1 MIPPLRIRHTSRACR
16 DLAMNL
22 QSSPAARRAPVIALA
37 LALSACATPPPPAP
51 QTLDV
56 RIEAED
62 PAWAGPLQCVASNG
76 AGRWS
81 FAAPGPVTVLPS
93 DSPLQVICQA
103 PQGAVADVATGR
115 SAPSAKSRAEA
126 KEATAAGAKVGA
138 GAGVAVGLA
147 AVPVLGPGVAVL
159 LLVGSTLRG
168 AEIGGLVH
176 ALRSG
181 VQLAYPA
188 TIVVRVHR
196 AAP

>member
-1 MIPPLRIRHTSRACR
+1 MPTKSPQTIHTDRLRI
-16 DLAMNL
+16 
-22 QSSPAARRAPVIALA
+22 
-37 LALSACATPPPPAP
+37 
-51 QTLDV
+51 
-56 RIEAED
+56 
-62 PAWAGPLQCVASNG
+62 AGPWAAWCVGIGIISSG
-76 AGRWS
+76 VWH
-81 FAAPGPVTVLPS
+81 
-93 DSPLQVICQA
+93 
-103 PQGAVADVATGR
+103 
-115 SAPSAKSRAEA
+115 
-126 KEATAAGAKVGA
+126 AAGAKAGA

>member
-1 MIPPLRIRHTSRACR
+1 MTLPSAPS
-16 DLAMNL
+16 
-22 QSSPAARRAPVIALA
+22 ARRVPALALAFFLALA

-51 QTLDV
+51 QTLEV

-62 PAWAGPLQCVASNG
+62 PAWAGPLQCVASND

-93 DSPLQVICQA
+93 GSPLRVTCQA

-115 SAPSAKSRAEA
+115 PAPSAKSRAEA
-126 KEATAAGAKVGA
+126 KEATAAGAKAGA